1 MMFSSFFT
9 QFNSPLNASLI
20 CRNGAAHNTNC
31 SIRDLS
37 RLAKDF
43 CSYLPSFLVITKC
56 FVLFLLRRFELPIS
70 GFILI
75 TA

>member
-20 CRNGAAHNTNC
+20 CRNWAGHNTNC

-43 CSYLPSFLVITKC
+43 VHIYQVFW
-56 FVLFLLRRFELPIS
+56 
-70 GFILI
+70 
-75 TA
+75 